1 MKTLDRPYT
10 LIAELTHRC
19 PLRCPYCSNP
29 MASVGSE
36 TELDTET
43 WLRVFDEADALGVVQ
58 VNLTGGEPLLRDD
71 AERLIERAA
80 ERELYTNLITSGIP
94 LTFERLHRLKAC
106 GLNSVQVSVQSTRQ
120 AEADT
125 IAGGSFFSRKLAV
138 MRWVKSLGLPLTMNV
153 VLHRENLGE
162 IEDIIRL
169 AERIEADRLELA
181 NVQYL
186 GWALHNRTALLP
198 TREQIERARAV
209 ATEAKRRLRGTM
221 DVCFILPDYYADR
234 PKACMDGWGRRYLVV
249 NPEGLAL
256 PCHLAHTIPSLS
268 FDNVRQRPL
277 AEIWG
282 QSAGFN
288 RFRGEEWL
296 PDPCRS
302 CPSRTTDFGGCRCQ
316 AYHVTGNA
324 AAADPACALA
334 PDHWTIEAARA
345 RAVHQVGMPV
355 VFEYR
360 GTPRPVRS

>member
-1 MKTLDRPYT
+1 MKPLYRPYT

-29 MASVGSE
+29 VEAVGSE
-36 TELDTET
+36 SELDTET

-71 AERLIERAA
+71 LERLIERAA

-94 LTFERLHRLKAC
+94 LTVERLRRLKAG
-106 GLNSVQVSVQSTRQ
+106 GLNSIQVSVQAAGQS
-120 AEADT
+120 EADV
-125 IAGGSFFSRKLAV
+125 IAGGSFFNRKLEA
-138 MRWVKSLGLPLTMNV
+138 MRWVKSVGLPLTMNV
-153 VLHRENLGE
+153 VLHRDNLDE
-162 IEDIIRL
+162 IEDVIRL
-169 AERIEADRLELA
+169 AERMEADRLELA
-181 NVQYL
+181 NTQYL

-198 TREQIERARAV
+198 TRGQIDRARIV

-221 DVCFILPDYYADR
+221 DLCFVLPDYYADR
-234 PKACMDGWGRRYLVV
+234 PKACLNGWGRRYLVV

-256 PCHLAHTIPSLS
+256 PCHLAHTLPGLR

-277 AEIWG
+277 TEIWH
-282 QSAGFN
+282 QSHGFN

-302 CPSRTTDFGGCRCQ
+302 CPSRSEDFGGCRCQ
-316 AYHVTGNA
+316 AYHVTGKA
-324 AAADPACALA
+324 EAADPACALA
-334 PDHWTIEAARA
+334 PDHWMIEVARTG
-345 RAVHQVGMPV
+345 AVRSGTPV

-360 GTPRPVRS
+360 ETRRSART